1 MVAALFFRREVESME
16 SNEDVSALL
25 TFRDALIGLP
35 LSHFWRGH
43 GSAIFLEFGRL
54 TPTTRRTGVTGNPR
68 GELSLM
74 VEWSWRIEN
83 RTSILCGSWS
93 DEQLWEPTFDLLR
106 NRAVVDLSVVGRLP
120 EVVVALAEDRYVS
133 SFMTADGDPSWALFD
148 RRGDTLRTLNVRGGS
163 LNIDIKLRTE

>member
-1 MVAALFFRREVESME
+1 ME
-16 SNEDVSALL
+16 SNEDVSALR

-54 TPTTRRTGVTGNPR
+54 TPATRRTGVTGNPR

-93 DEQLWEPTFDLLR
+93 DEHLWEPTFDLLR

-133 SFMTADGDPSWALFD
+133 SFMTAEGDPSWALFD
-148 RRGDTLRTLNVRGGS
+148 RRGDTLRTLSVRGGS
-163 LNIDIKLRTE
+163 LNIDTKLRTE

>member
-1 MVAALFFRREVESME
+1 ME

-93 DEQLWEPTFDLLR
+93 DERLWEPTFDLLR

-133 SFMTADGDPSWALFD
+133 SFMTAEGDPSWALFD
-148 RRGDTLRTLNVRGGS
+148 RRGDTLRTLSVRGGS

>member
-1 MVAALFFRREVESME
+1 ME
-16 SNEDVSALL
+16 SNEDVSALP

-93 DEQLWEPTFDLLR
+93 DEHLWEPTFDLLR

-133 SFMTADGDPSWALFD
+133 SFMTAEGDPSWALFD
-148 RRGDTLRTLNVRGGS
+148 RRGDTLRTLSVRGGS
-163 LNIDIKLRTE
+163 LKIDIKLRTE

>member
-1 MVAALFFRREVESME
+1 ME

-93 DEQLWEPTFDLLR
+93 DERLWEPTFDLLR

-133 SFMTADGDPSWALFD
+133 SFMTAEGDPSWALFD
-148 RRGDTLRTLNVRGGS
+148 RRGDTLRTLSVRGGS
-163 LNIDIKLRTE
+163 LNIDIKLRSTE

>member
-1 MVAALFFRREVESME
+1 ME

-68 GELSLM
+68 GELGLM

-93 DEQLWEPTFDLLR
+93 DEHLWEPTFDLLR

-133 SFMTADGDPSWALFD
+133 SFMTAEGDPSWALFD
-148 RRGDTLRTLNVRGGS
+148 RRGDTLRTLSVRRGS

>member
-1 MVAALFFRREVESME
+1 ME

-68 GELSLM
+68 GKLSLM

-93 DEQLWEPTFDLLR
+93 DERLWEPTFDLLR

-133 SFMTADGDPSWALFD
+133 SFMTAEGDPSWALFD
-148 RRGDTLRTLNVRGGS
+148 RRGDTLRTLSVRGGS

>member
-1 MVAALFFRREVESME
+1 ME
-16 SNEDVSALL
+16 SSEDVSALL
-25 TFRDALIGLP
+25 TFRGALIGLP

-54 TPTTRRTGVTGNPR
+54 TPRTRRTGVTGNPR

-93 DEQLWEPTFDLLR
+93 DEHLWEPTFDLLR
-106 NRAVVDLSVVGRLP
+106 NRAVVDLAVVGRLP

-133 SFMTADGDPSWALFD
+133 SFMTAEGDPSWALFD
-148 RRGDTLRTLNVRGGS
+148 RRGDTLRTLSVRGGS

>member
-1 MVAALFFRREVESME
+1 ME

-54 TPTTRRTGVTGNPR
+54 TPTTRRTGVTGNPG

-93 DEQLWEPTFDLLR
+93 DERLWEPTFDLLR

-133 SFMTADGDPSWALFD
+133 SFMTAEGDPSWALFD
-148 RRGDTLRTLNVRGGS
+148 RRGDTLRTLSVRGGS

>member
-1 MVAALFFRREVESME
+1 ME
-16 SNEDVSALL
+16 SNEDVSALR

-43 GSAIFLEFGRL
+43 GSAIFLELGRL
-54 TPTTRRTGVTGNPR
+54 TPATRRTGVTGNPR

-93 DEQLWEPTFDLLR
+93 DEHLWEPTFDLLR

-133 SFMTADGDPSWALFD
+133 SFMTAEGDPSWALFD
-148 RRGDTLRTLNVRGGS
+148 RRGDTLRTLSVRGGS
-163 LNIDIKLRTE
+163 LNIDTKLRTE